1 MPACRLALASGVPE
15 SSEKP
20 LIILDF
26 DEQQHADA
34 AVAGS
39 ELTQAEPDEGAE
51 LVQQMLKGLLDTV
64 PNEPDESELTDFE
77 REVLSKYMLEMHE
90 QEFSDKSDAVCHLT
104 ATDRQ
109 QERDPMK
116 VIGFSPVEV
125 VKYPQDE
132 EGAHDL
138 DRLNNNEASGD
149 ATARVDENANQFRIA
164 VSKLDEPPVQQATSS
179 EPSANGGQES
189 ATSQQPSTPAVAP
202 TPKVTSSNSSLVTAT
217 TDNSANITQPPL
229 ANNHSSN
236 IINCTA
242 IPSTTSTTVATI
254 TAVSTTN
261 TSSAAAA
268 EDLESHRQKQQI
280 LLDAQEAEEQQLLQA
295 QKQRS
300 RAMRRNFSVWV
311 GVTSCVWGILIYLI
325 KSYT

>member
-1 MPACRLALASGVPE
+1 M
-15 SSEKP
+15 
-20 LIILDF
+20 
-26 DEQQHADA
+26 
-34 AVAGS
+34 
-39 ELTQAEPDEGAE
+39 
-51 LVQQMLKGLLDTV
+51 
-64 PNEPDESELTDFE
+64 
-77 REVLSKYMLEMHE
+77 
-90 QEFSDKSDAVCHLT
+90 
-104 ATDRQ
+104 
-109 QERDPMK
+109 
-116 VIGFSPVEV
+116 
-125 VKYPQDE
+125 YPQE

-202 TPKVTSSNSSLVTAT
+202 TPKVTSSNSSLGTAT

-229 ANNHSSN
+229 ANNLSSN

-254 TAVSTTN
+254 TAVNTTN
-261 TSSAAAA
+261 TSSVAAAD
-268 EDLESHRQKQQI
+268 DLDRHRQQL
-280 LLDAQEAEEQQLLQA
+280 LLDVQEAEEQQQA